1 MINKLSLFGLGM
13 AIGLTWMIAIISI
26 GFFAMYM
33 LKDGYA
39 SDWHENIINSIVIFR
54 SLFSLAY
61 PGWAMDF
68 IGTILAG
75 LWGFV
80 HGFVAGFSIALFY
93 NIFSKLIN
101 GQRKS
106 KNS

>member
-1 MINKLSLFGLGM
+1 MVNKLSLFGLGM
-13 AIGLTWMIAIISI
+13 AIGLTWMIAIIFL
-26 GFFAMYM
+26 GFFAIYM

-39 SDWHENIINSIVIFR
+39 SGWHENIINSVVLFRGIFG
-54 SLFSLAY
+54 LAY

-80 HGFVAGFSIALFY
+80 HGFIAGYLIAFFY
-93 NIFSKLIN
+93 NIFGKIFN
-101 GQRKS
+101 K
-106 KNS
+106 

>member
-1 MINKLSLFGLGM
+1 VVNKLSLFGLGM
-13 AIGLTWMIAIISI
+13 AIGLTWMIAIISL

-39 SDWHENIINSIVIFR
+39 SSWHENVINSVVLFRGIFG
-54 SLFSLAY
+54 LAY

-80 HGFVAGFSIALFY
+80 HGFIAGYLIAFFY
-93 NIFSKLIN
+93 NIF
-101 GQRKS
+101 RKIFNRS
-106 KNS
+106 